1 MPTLIVKD
9 VDTRLDGEYECKLDD
24 LTNREFHLIRQMSGI
39 APTGVVGGLLSQD
52 VGLVVAL
59 ATVVLEREGKPVNVE
74 ALWDAQHGSLVF
86 DFTGDPGDER
96 PPEQPPSGG
105 NDNESS
111 DANANAL
118 KSSGGS
124 SEKSSTS
131 RGRGR
136 KAITDRG

>member
-9 VDTRLDGEYECKLDD
+9 VDSRLDGEYDCKLDD

-59 ATVVLEREGKPVNVE
+59 STVVLEREGKTVNVE

-86 DFTGDPGDER
+86 DFTTDEVDVS

-105 NDNESS
+105 NETENNGESG
-111 DANANAL
+111 NASP
-118 KSSGGS
+118 SSGGS
-124 SEKSSTS
+124 SPKSSGS
-131 RGRGR
+131 RRRAPKATGGRG
-136 KAITDRG
+136 

>member
-9 VDTRLDGEYECKLDD
+9 VDTRLDGEYECQLDD

-39 APTGVVGGLLSQD
+39 APTGVVGGLLSGD

-59 ATVVLEREGKPVNVE
+59 ATVVLERQGKTVNVE

-86 DFTGDPGDER
+86 DFASEDDAV

-105 NDNESS
+105 NDSENNGESES
-111 DANANAL
+111 ASTGSGGDSTT
-118 KSSGGS
+118 SSGS
-124 SEKSSTS
+124 QPAA
-131 RGRGR
+131 R
-136 KAITDRG
+136 KATGKRG